1 MTYDVFVWTKFKM
14 HQICFQLYLREWITS
29 QRKYLIHKY
38 NIQISIKLLKRLQS
52 YFEIILLQKV
62 ESLTFSNMKLPEH
75 WKRDW
80 KATFLYKFRIM
91 SMILVTY
98 HKIKVHWFVIWNHPM
113 IHLWFLFFVFEPKIA
128 KVMALNVTLNLYF
141 ILSLIKF
148 IDNCFQ
154 FSKMWSIYVT
164 YMIFL
169 ERSFMHVFISFT
181 ENLANFKD
189 KKSITYFF
197 LFSVRKI
204 D

>member
-113 IHLWFLFFVFEPKIA
+113 IQFMVLVFRFRTQNSKSHGTQCHIKSLFYLVVNKIYWQ
-128 KVMALNVTLNLYF
+128 L
-141 ILSLIKF
+141 LS
-148 IDNCFQ
+148 
-154 FSKMWSIYVT
+154 
-164 YMIFL
+164 IF
-169 ERSFMHVFISFT
+169 
-181 ENLANFKD
+181 
-189 KKSITYFF
+189 
-197 LFSVRKI
+197 
-204 D
+204 